1 MTYAEQP
8 HRIAGLIATLCRTLS
23 KPGWLG
29 HLLAFCGGALITLS
43 FAPFDIWPAAL
54 LGILVFSL
62 GLQEVSGKQ
71 AVLRGWMFG
80 SGLFL
85 TGASWVYVSIHLHG
99 NASVP
104 LASFLTGV
112 FCCGLGL
119 CISLV
124 AYLYVRF
131 LRGRPGHLVFGIPLL
146 WMLGEWFRC
155 WFLTGFPWLF
165 LGYSQVE
172 GPLSPWA
179 PVIGTMG
186 ISALIALSS
195 AAVAHW
201 ILHPH
206 RRGSYGVVLSL
217 FLWLLA
223 IPLSQQQWVHE
234 TDQKPLKVAAVQA
247 NIPQEQK
254 WDPSFL
260 QPTYQLYHDLSAQN
274 WDADLIVWPET
285 SIPRLYHRAQSFIT
299 RMDDLAKRHHTA
311 IIAGIPYSSP
321 ENRHRYYNSIIAF
334 GDGSGVYH
342 KKRLVPFGEY
352 VPMEDM
358 LRGLIEFFDLPMSNF
373 SVGPD
378 KHVLL
383 DVHGIKLA
391 PFICYEV
398 VYPDL
403 VNENLPAADVL
414 ITISNDTWF
423 GDSHGPL
430 QHMQMAQMRAL
441 ETGRY
446 LIRGTNNGVT
456 ALVDYHGKIISSLPQ
471 FTRGVLRGEVKAMQG
486 LTPYADWGDHPLLIL
501 CGLGFLL
508 IAMRRPQADPTQ
520 ADPHQDLEQAE

>member
-1 MTYAEQP
+1 MSNAEQP
-8 HRIAGLIATLCRTLS
+8 HRLAGLIAAICETVG
-23 KPGWLG
+23 KPGWIG
-29 HLLAFCGGALITLS
+29 HLLAFFAGALITLS
-43 FAPFDIWPAAL
+43 FAPFNIWPCTL
-54 LGILVFSL
+54 LGMLVFTLSL
-62 GLQEVSGKQ
+62 QQVTSRQ
-71 AVLRGWMFG
+71 AIVRGWSFG

-85 TGASWVYVSIHLHG
+85 SGASWVYVSIHLHG

-104 LASFLTGV
+104 LAGFLTAA
-112 FCCGLGL
+112 FCMGLGL

-131 LRGRPGHLVFGIPLL
+131 LRGRPGHLLFGIPLL

-165 LGYSQVE
+165 LGYSQVD
-172 GPLSPWA
+172 GPLAAWA

-186 ISALIALSS
+186 ISALLALSS
-195 AAVAHW
+195 ASVAQW
-201 ILHPH
+201 MLG
-206 RRGSYGVVLSL
+206 RTLSASYGIGLSL
-217 FLWLLA
+217 LLWLLA
-223 IPLSQQQWVHE
+223 IHLGMQQWVHAA
-234 TDQKPLKVAAVQA
+234 DKPPLKVAAVQA

-254 WDPSFL
+254 WDPGFL
-260 QPTYQLYHDLSAQN
+260 LPTYRLYQDLTEQN

-285 SIPRLYHRAQSFIT
+285 SIPRLFHRAQSFIT
-299 RMDDLAKRHHTA
+299 RMDDLAQKHHSA

-321 ENRHRYYNSIIAF
+321 EDRHRYYNSIIAF
-334 GDGSGVYH
+334 GDGQGVYH

-352 VPMEDM
+352 VPLEDM
-358 LRGLIEFFDLPMSNF
+358 LRGLIEFFNLPMSNF

-378 KHVLL
+378 KNVLL

-456 ALVDYHGKIISSLPQ
+456 ALVDYHGKIITALPQ

-486 LTPYADWGDHPLLIL
+486 LTPYANWGDTPLLLL
-501 CGLGFLL
+501 CGLGFVV
-508 IAMRRPQADPTQ
+508 IALRQPKVEGSA
-520 ADPHQDLEQAE
+520 